1 MRYLNKIVFINSAR
15 IQYAEI
21 QIDGNVH
28 FIGTQGVGKS
38 TALRALL
45 FFYNADKTKLGIS
58 KEKKSFDEYYFPY
71 LNSYIIYEVTVD
83 DASYCVLAF
92 RSQGR
97 VCFRFLGTGYKKEY
111 FISPEGK
118 AYEEWDQ
125 IRDALGSFVYKSRR
139 VETYE
144 EYRDII
150 FGNNRGLPP
159 ELRKFA
165 ITESR
170 QYQNIPRTIQNVF
183 LNSKLDAEFIK
194 QTIIMSL
201 NEEDVR
207 IDLGQYAHHLRRF
220 DEEVTDISKWF
231 RKNKNGEVTVRRQA
245 DRVIELYREMHYL
258 EQQARTLAGELNY
271 TFRMAQELLPSLQQ
285 KKEELLKELAKEKHQ
300 LEELSGKFQSER
312 DRLLG
317 LVRVQNENLKT
328 ARERKERYESQDI
341 YNVCDR
347 VNAEPE
353 AILHKQ
359 MLEEQLT
366 MLTAR
371 FDDINSQYKLLKE
384 QASSAFERFR
394 NGKNAELNTLHLR
407 AIERKEAVRKEYD
420 KILKEVREHEVGK
433 LTLLREQ
440 TEKKKEGIYQL
451 KMEREKCL
459 HRTFHEEEL
468 QACRTERV
476 ALEKENHEC
485 RLKLKEAEQQMG
497 LVRRQWELD
506 QTACEQQSG
515 VRQKEIEQQI
525 AVGREKVAEIDRLL
539 DNCQGSLYEWLSR
552 NCPGWENTIGK
563 VVDEKLVLFSKEL
576 NPQSV
581 PDTGQDSFYGIKL
594 DLSAIR
600 KEVKSVQEYA
610 VEQEAIRKEIHE
622 WQQNLEKSIEE
633 KEKEMAVI
641 RKKHQTV
648 LNTYKEEMAQSAYCM
663 EQNDKRIQVLKAD
676 EIMLE
681 QKAGEE
687 KRILLEQLEKQL
699 AEATHSLQESA
710 AELEQFNH
718 LLETRIRQ
726 KEKERN
732 QRMQEEDTLIRNKQE
747 EIHQSIASE
756 KKKTDELLETMDKDL
771 LHELSGKG
779 VDTERITALR
789 NEVARTEQELAFIE
803 QHRRLVYDYEKDKRE
818 FFDRMDEFRNGKQL
832 AEKELD
838 GEKEKFRLKE
848 EELNQKVTGLNKQL
862 AETNTRL
869 KHLEEDIRETEN
881 FKILNICPPVLQTGV
896 EAESVKRC
904 KKVIEELTQNH
915 YRQIEQ
921 EKDFREAVGRFT
933 GNFSEQNTFNFRTRL
948 TKRDEFMTFAA
959 DLKEFIDNDKII
971 DFERRS
977 NEAYTDLIHRIGKE
991 TADML
996 SKEGLIRKTINDI
1009 NSDFVER
1016 NFAGVIKSIALQ
1028 IVPSGNRI
1036 MQHFVTI
1043 KEFCDRNQPGALGMF
1058 SLFGQEELVE
1068 QNRQAVSL
1076 LQSLVKELALNK
1088 EKELTLSDTF
1098 ELQFRI
1104 VENDND
1110 SGWVEKLAN
1119 VGSDGTDIL
1128 VKAMINIMLLN
1139 VFKEKASHQF
1149 NDFKLHCMM
1158 DEIGKLHPNNIKG
1171 ILDFANNRN
1180 IILVNSSPTSYR
1192 ASDYK
1197 YTYILNKDKRNI
1209 TSVTRLI
1216 KQEVRE

>member
-1 MRYLNKIVFINSAR
+1 
-15 IQYAEI
+15 
-21 QIDGNVH
+21 
-28 FIGTQGVGKS
+28 
-38 TALRALL
+38 
-45 FFYNADKTKLGIS
+45 
-58 KEKKSFDEYYFPY
+58 
-71 LNSYIIYEVTVD
+71 
-83 DASYCVLAF
+83 
-92 RSQGR
+92 
-97 VCFRFLGTGYKKEY
+97 
-111 FISPEGK
+111 
-118 AYEEWDQ
+118 
-125 IRDALGSFVYKSRR
+125 
-139 VETYE
+139 
-144 EYRDII
+144 
-150 FGNNRGLPP
+150 
-159 ELRKFA
+159 
-165 ITESR
+165 
-170 QYQNIPRTIQNVF
+170 
-183 LNSKLDAEFIK
+183 
-194 QTIIMSL
+194 
-201 NEEDVR
+201 
-207 IDLGQYAHHLRRF
+207 
-220 DEEVTDISKWF
+220 
-231 RKNKNGEVTVRRQA
+231 
-245 DRVIELYREMHYL
+245 MHYL

-317 LVRVQNENLKT
+317 LVRVQNENLRT

-420 KILKEVREHEVGK
+420 KILKEVREQEVGK

-610 VEQEAIRKEIHE
+610 AEQEAIRKEIHE

-633 KEKEMAVI
+633 KEKELAAI

-771 LHELSGKG
+771 LHELFGKG

-862 AETNTRL
+862 VETNTRL

-881 FKILNICPPVLQTGV
+881 FKTLNICPPVLQTGV